1 MFSYLTLLFTTVV
14 AFTPGSKPAPR
25 STRAAANNIVSSNIC
40 GYEFP
45 ALPASSP
52 ASGPGRPIWFEVKTQ
67 PANSDL
73 SCYEAVDGWVCAY
86 DADLKLEMDSEDG
99 C

>member
-45 ALPASSP
+45 ALPLGP
-52 ASGPGRPIWFEVKTQ
+52 ASGPGRPIWFEVETQ

-73 SCYEAVDGWVCAY
+73 SCYDIGDGWFCAY
-86 DADLKLEMDSEDG
+86 NADLKLEMDDEDG